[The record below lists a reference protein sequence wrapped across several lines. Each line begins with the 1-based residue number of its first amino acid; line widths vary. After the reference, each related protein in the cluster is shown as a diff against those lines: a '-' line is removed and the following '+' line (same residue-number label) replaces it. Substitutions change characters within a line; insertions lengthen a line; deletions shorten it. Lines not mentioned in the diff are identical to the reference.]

1 MALLDFKKKETN
13 EKMTDSGTVPFNFK
27 FILIQKLIRREVCFF
42 YRYSKICVLLKD
54 KVLIRMVGK
63 LSER

>member
-42 YRYSKICVLLKD
+42 LSIQQNLRPLKRQSLNKNGWKI
-54 KVLIRMVGK
+54 
-63 LSER
+63 E